1 MTKVT
6 SDKLD
11 VINVYRSAQCT
22 TFESELEA
30 IMNRKRPTIV
40 CGDTNINVG
49 ADPENSTSSL
59 VSFMSSHGF
68 SQLVSGSTHD
78 KGGTIDQVYVNLTL
92 KDNVSVTKRRVP
104 FSDHDQIRVFVKD
117 F

>member
-1 MTKVT
+1 
-6 SDKLD
+6 
-11 VINVYRSAQCT
+11 
-22 TFESELEA
+22 
-30 IMNRKRPTIV
+30 MNKKKPTIV

-49 ADPENSTSSL
+49 PDPEESSSGI
-59 VSFMSSHGF
+59 VRFMTDNGF

-92 KDNVSVTKRRVP
+92 KDNVTVVKTRVP
-104 FSDHDQIRVFVKD
+104 FSDHDKIRVIVKD